1 MEVPLYAVIFVLLVV
16 VLVLIFRPRK
26 VEVPAIE
33 ELESKLR
40 FALASAASVKE
51 IQDALEGLPHDLL
64 ESITRSLG
72 KRTGKLNELLA
83 TFELTQYDRLF
94 YLGEPID
101 FVGVKY
107 GEGIDFIEVKTGKA
121 RLSEDERKLKELI
134 DAKMINYVPLSVE
147 KIGIAEHIDTEEIER
162 QFEPGG
168 KVKLALQYF
177 GGK

>member
-1 MEVPLYAVIFVLLVV
+1 VEILLYVIIGVLLVI
-16 VLVLIFRPRK
+16 VLVLLFRPRK

-51 IQDALEGLPHDLL
+51 IQDALDDLPHDLL

-72 KRTGKLNELLA
+72 RRTGKLNELLA

-101 FVGVKY
+101 FVGIKY
-107 GEGIDFIEVKTGKA
+107 GEGVDFIEVKTGKA
-121 RLSEDERKLKELI
+121 RLTEDEKRLKDLI
-134 DAKMINYVPLSVE
+134 DSKLVNYVPLSVQ
-147 KIGIAEHIDTEEIER
+147 KIGIAEHIDTEEMGE
-162 QFEPGG
+162 QG
-168 KVKLALQYF
+168 
-177 GGK
+177 

>member
-1 MEVPLYAVIFVLLVV
+1 MEILLYVIIFALLVV
-16 VLVLIFRPRK
+16 ILVLIFRPRK

-51 IQDALEGLPHDLL
+51 IQDMLEDLPHDVL

-72 KRTGKLNELLA
+72 QRTGKLNELLA
-83 TFELTQYDRLF
+83 TFELTKYDRLF

-121 RLSEDERKLKELI
+121 RLTEDEKKLKELI
-134 DAKMINYVPLSVE
+134 DAKMVNYVPLSVQR
-147 KIGIAEHIDTEEIER
+147 IGIAEHIDTGEMR
-162 QFEPGG
+162 D
-168 KVKLALQYF
+168 
-177 GGK
+177 

>member
-1 MEVPLYAVIFVLLVV
+1 
-16 VLVLIFRPRK
+16 
-26 VEVPAIE
+26 
-33 ELESKLR
+33 LESKLK
-40 FALASAASVKE
+40 FALASATSVQE
-51 IQDALEGLPHDLL
+51 LRNILEGLPHDLL

-83 TFELTQYDRLF
+83 TFELTKYDRLF

-134 DAKMINYVPLSVE
+134 DLKMVNYVPLSVQR
-147 KIGIAEHIDTEEIER
+147 IGIAEHIEPEEIE
-162 QFEPGG
+162 P
-168 KVKLALQYF
+168 
-177 GGK
+177 

>member
-1 MEVPLYAVIFVLLVV
+1 MIIFVLILV
-16 VLVLIFRPRK
+16 PRK
-26 VEVPAIE
+26 VKIPAIE
-33 ELESKLR
+33 ELENKLR

-51 IQDALEGLPHDLL
+51 IQDALEDLPHDVL

-94 YLGEPID
+94 YLGEPVD

-121 RLSEDERKLKELI
+121 RLSEDEQKLKELV
-134 DAKMINYVPLSVE
+134 DGKMVNYVPLSVQR
-147 KIGIAEHIDTEEIER
+147 IGIAEEVDTEDIS
-162 QFEPGG
+162 
-168 KVKLALQYF
+168 
-177 GGK
+177 

>member
-1 MEVPLYAVIFVLLVV
+1 MEILLYIIIGALLMVIL
-16 VLVLIFRPRK
+16 VLVLRPRK

-51 IQDALEGLPHDLL
+51 IQDTLEDLPHDVL

-72 KRTGKLNELLA
+72 RRTGKLNELLA

-101 FVGVKY
+101 FVGIKY

-121 RLSEDERKLKELI
+121 SLTPAERELKDLI
-134 DAKMINYVPLSVE
+134 ESKRVNYVPLSVN
-147 KIGIAEHIDTEEIER
+147 KIGIAEHIDTEEMGYQDR
-162 QFEPGG
+162 
-168 KVKLALQYF
+168 
-177 GGK
+177 